1 MSRDAFL
8 DGIRSARAELADVLA
23 RHDAPTLSTAVV
35 PGIDWT
41 AKDVLAHLIGYDLAV
56 LKAIA
61 DVRAAGAW
69 TWPWT
74 APNFDPWNESQVGP
88 RRAIGYSAVRREL
101 DESRG
106 RLLAELERWPEVSGP
121 FGRDSWDPDK
131 SPIRWIAPHERDH
144 AEMIARL

>member
-1 MSRDAFL
+1 MSKDGFL
-8 DGIRSARAELADVLA
+8 DGIRSARAELEEVLA
-23 RHDAPTLSTAVV
+23 RHDEPTLSTAVV
-35 PGIDWT
+35 PGLSWT

-61 DVRAAGAW
+61 DVRATGTW

-88 RRAIGYSAVRREL
+88 RRMLPYAAVREEL
-101 DESRG
+101 DASRV
-106 RLLAELERWPEVSGP
+106 RLLAELDRWPEVSGP
-121 FGRDSWDPDK
+121 FGRDTWDLDK
-131 SPIRWIAPHERDH
+131 SPIQWIAPHERDH